1 MFAPSKTKNWPIRE
15 RLLPKL
21 PSSLGLPEV
30 HGTISGNA
38 AMNRMPKATV
48 GQMFNGVAKGGS

>member
-38 AMNRMPKATV
+38 AMNRI